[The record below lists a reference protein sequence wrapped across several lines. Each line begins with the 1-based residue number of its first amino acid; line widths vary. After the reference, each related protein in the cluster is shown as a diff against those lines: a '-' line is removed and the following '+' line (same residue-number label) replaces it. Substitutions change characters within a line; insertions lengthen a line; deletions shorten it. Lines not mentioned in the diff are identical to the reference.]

1 MSKPNASVQAACRG
15 RRRGTRDESGVL
27 KRRDGASLW
36 REERHFF
43 SSTACRI
50 RVVTLCYAMLCH
62 AHGVPGRTHDV
73 RPCGRRLHEAPES
86 QWRLLTFVMDAYVL
100 EKSCAGDPAGSAS
113 RTGERLG
120 ASGLQME
127 SAPDVFLN
135 TDGKRSGLKL
145 FQFAAPVAV
154 EPRRGVR
161 ARPAVRTWSARTDSD
176 RTEKVPHGT

>member
-1 MSKPNASVQAACRG
+1 MCRG
-15 RRRGTRDESGVL
+15 PGWVGESN
-27 KRRDGASLW
+27 R
-36 REERHFF
+36 
-43 SSTACRI
+43 
-50 RVVTLCYAMLCH
+50 
-62 AHGVPGRTHDV
+62 
-73 RPCGRRLHEAPES
+73 
-86 QWRLLTFVMDAYVL
+86 
-100 EKSCAGDPAGSAS
+100 
-113 RTGERLG
+113 G
-120 ASGLQME
+120 ASGSVGAADGESME